1 MSIPISSF
9 INNPWNFN
17 VMTDA
22 ELEILAADIKSG
34 AVIDKIVF
42 RKKGD
47 RYEIID
53 GEQRIKALKM
63 LGWKELPSDLC
74 DVRDYSDA
82 QVRSY
87 VRSSLTRG
95 SRKDLIRE
103 AEVYLEDYQ
112 ASGLDMKAYAEK
124 IGVEYTRLSRILKRN
139 NMPLPAK
146 AYVQRNDVHSQVLDE
161 LLMARPDYVLP
172 FLERAVNEKWTVED
186 TKLAI
191 KAGVT
196 VTGEPIKN
204 KVGKDRITDVV
215 KLDMVDRSAMS
226 QILGGNISSI
236 TKMMSMCRG
245 KGVIFTGRDFELL
258 IKSINNLKTRID
270 GQRTVY
276 STKSGEQTRKSSD
289 VSEWISSGSDDER
302 RDKVSRV
309 NAKIQ
314 ELVK

>member
-17 VMTDA
+17 VMSDA
-22 ELEILAADIKSG
+22 ELEILSADIKSG
-34 AVIDKIVF
+34 AVIDKIVS

-47 RYEIID
+47 KYEIID

-63 LGWKELPSDLC
+63 LGWREVPSDLC

-103 AEVYLEDYQ
+103 AEVYLEDMQ
-112 ASGLDMKAYAEK
+112 ASGLGMKDYAEK
-124 IGVEYTRLSRILKRN
+124 TGVEYTRLSRILKRN

-146 AYVQRNDVHSQVLDE
+146 AYVQRNEVSHQVLDE
-161 LLMARPDYVLP
+161 LLMARPDYILP
-172 FLERAVNEKWTVED
+172 FLERAVTEKWTVED

-196 VTGEPIKN
+196 VTGEPIKT
-204 KVGKDRITDVV
+204 KGGKDRVTDVV
-215 KLDMVDRSAMS
+215 KLDMIERSAMS
-226 QILGGNISSI
+226 QILMGNVSSLA
-236 TKMMSMCRG
+236 KMMSMCRG
-245 KGVIFTGRDFELL
+245 KGVLFTGRDFEML
-258 IKSINNLKTRID
+258 IKSVNNLKNRID
-270 GQRTVY
+270 GTRTIY
-276 STKSGEQTRKSSD
+276 SPKTSEQGKKLND
-289 VSEWISSGSDDER
+289 VSEWIASGTDDER
-302 RDKVSRV
+302 RDKVARV

-314 ELVK
+314 ELIQ